1 MDLCTAI
8 AAYDDTAAERLMYDD
23 GADPDEL
30 LPDGTTP
37 LSRAVD
43 SGSPSLVLTLL
54 GKDPCL
60 RLPQPD
66 RARLLA
72 SARRWYETGAE
83 EELRRRTGESG
94 PSESVRVLDDEYDWV
109 EEIRLG
115 EHVVRAGHGAV
126 LTLLERAF
134 LILTPVD
141 ELVARA
147 AAVADEGHVDW
158 TAVDWHLCN
167 RPSLETWSALA
178 AHHRHPDPVHRRFVA
193 HHLWSRGIS
202 GRGPVPETL
211 ALLTTWAAQEV
222 DPGIL
227 AEVVKAFGQY
237 TDPNHGL
244 MALSYADHP
253 DVRVRR
259 AVPDVLADYGG
270 APLTPG
276 AATALRAL
284 MRDPDALV
292 RACAC
297 AASAGDSGLLAAR
310 TEALV
315 LLAEGPDTD
324 MHGTAAEQLGSIED
338 TCPAVIDALWSL
350 LGDDDV
356 IVRLEAAYG
365 LLRHGD
371 PRIAE
376 AVERVGPLGEGFED
390 DHRRSALRRWGC

>member
-1 MDLCTAI
+1 MDLGTAI
-8 AAYDDTAAERLMYDD
+8 AAYDTEAVGKLLDE
-23 GADPDEL
+23 GADPRL
-30 LPDGTTP
+30 VLADGTSP
-37 LSRAVD
+37 LSGAVD
-43 SGSPSLVLTLL
+43 SGSPALVLALL
-54 GKDPCL
+54 
-60 RLPQPD
+60 REENLPEPE
-66 RARLLA
+66 RTRLLTL
-72 SARRWYETGAE
+72 ARHWYETGAE

-94 PSESVRVLDDEYDWV
+94 AAESVRVLDDEYDWV

-126 LTLLERAF
+126 LTLLEWAF
-134 LILTPVD
+134 LIPTPVD

-147 AAVADEGHVDW
+147 VAVADEDHVDW
-158 TAVDWHLCN
+158 TAVNWHLRN
-167 RPSLETWSALA
+167 RPDLETWSALA

-193 HHLWSRGIS
+193 YHLWSRGIS
-202 GRGPVPETL
+202 DSGPVPETL
-211 ALLTTWAAQEV
+211 ALLTAWAAEET
-222 DPGIL
+222 DHGIL
-227 AEVVKAFGQY
+227 AEVVRAFGEY

-270 APLTPG
+270 GPLTPEVT
-276 AATALRAL
+276 TALCAL

-297 AASAGDSGLLAAR
+297 GASARDSDLLAAR

-315 LLAEGPDTD
+315 LLAEGPDIA
-324 MHGTAAEQLGSIED
+324 MHGTAAEQLGALKD
-338 TCPAVIDALWSL
+338 TSPAVIDALWTL

-371 PRIAE
+371 PRIPE
-376 AVERVGPLGEGFED
+376 AIERVGPLGEDFD
-390 DHRRSALRRWGC
+390 IDHRRSALWDWEWERR